1 MKNFGIY
8 AIISNPA
15 MAYEDVAEVF
25 ADEKISYVQL
35 REKNLDDRKLITLA
49 RRLKNIFNGT
59 VTRFIIN
66 DRPDIA
72 LIVGADGIHL
82 GQDDMTYHDAKAIVG
97 NNVHIGLS
105 THNLTQL
112 NEALL
117 LNPTY
122 VGFGP
127 IFATTTKAKPDP
139 VVGTTLLSEAVKIA
153 TVPLVAIGGIFPE
166 NIDEVLKTGAKNI
179 CMVRY
184 FMQSSSKQEL
194 KDKIYFVKQKIKE
207 YDTNAASH

>member
-1 MKNFGIY
+1 MPTK
-8 AIISNPA
+8 
-15 MAYEDVAEVF
+15 
-25 ADEKISYVQL
+25 KISYVQL

-82 GQDDMTYHDAKAIVG
+82 GQDDMTYHDAKALVG

-153 TVPLVAIGGIFPE
+153 TVPLVAIGGIFLE